1 MDLLSDVLLSLK
13 LRSSII
19 SNWQLSEPWGFETK
33 SFPAGYCFNIVE
45 GELWF
50 STPSGEPERLSAGD
64 SVLVPIGGEFNF
76 YSSPD
81 APIAPL
87 QALWKGDNFAGFDH
101 YHPSELQ
108 QISWGNGEVTTTL
121 VSFGFEFQPNVQL
134 DLLKALPSA
143 IILRQYTGTEFPSFQ
158 SAIAF
163 LCQDA
168 SNKQPGFAAIA
179 AQLVELIIIGQ
190 LRSYILSETK
200 HPKGWLQGLLDKK
213 VGKALAAIHQHPE
226 KHWSVTSLAKHAG
239 MSRSSFAQRFQQ
251 LVGVGP
257 ITYLS
262 NWRIQLAAELL
273 QTTKRSISEI
283 TEMVGWTSD
292 RSFRRLFNQKMG
304 KSPLAF
310 RRDSKQ

>member
-13 LRSSII
+13 LRSTII

-33 SFPAGYCFNIVE
+33 SFPAGYCFNIVA

-50 STPSGEPERLSAGD
+50 SAPDSEPELLLAGD

-76 YSSPD
+76 YSSD
-81 APIAPL
+81 NAPIAPL
-87 QALWKGDNFAGFDH
+87 HALWKGDNFAGFDH
-101 YHPSELQ
+101 YLPSELH
-108 QISWGNGEVTTTL
+108 QIDWGGGGAKTTL
-121 VSFGFEFQPNVQL
+121 LSFAFEFQPNVQL

-143 IILRQYTGTEFPSFQ
+143 IILRQYQGTEFPSFQ

-163 LCQDA
+163 LSQDA
-168 SNKQPGFAAIA
+168 SNKQPGFVAIA

-200 HPKGWLQGLLDKK
+200 HPKGWLPGLLDKK
-213 VGKALAAIHQHPE
+213 IGKALAAIHRHPE
-226 KHWSVTSLAKHAG
+226 KQWSVTRLAVHAG

-262 NWRIQLAAELL
+262 HWRIQLAAELL
-273 QTTKRSISEI
+273 QTTKHSISDI

-292 RSFRRLFNQKMG
+292 RSFRRLFNQRMG

-310 RRDSKQ
+310 RRDTKQ

>member
-13 LRSSII
+13 LRSSIV

-33 SFPAGYCFNIVE
+33 SFPAGYCFNIVA

-50 STPSGEPERLSAGD
+50 SSPGGQPEKLVAGD
-64 SVLVPIGGEFNF
+64 SILVPLGGEFNF
-76 YSSPD
+76 YSSSS

-87 QALWKGDNFAGFDH
+87 DALWQEDDFAGFDH
-101 YHPSELQ
+101 YLPSELH
-108 QISWGNGEVTTTL
+108 QIRWGGGGALSTL

-143 IILRQYTGTEFPSFQ
+143 IVLRQYKGTEFPSFQ
-158 SAIAF
+158 SAISF

-168 SNKQPGFAAIA
+168 SNEQPGFAAIA

-190 LRSYILSETK
+190 LRSYILSETN
-200 HPKGWLQGLLDKK
+200 HPTGWLQGLLDKK
-213 VGKALAAIHQHPE
+213 VGKALAAIHRHPDR
-226 KHWSVTSLAKHAG
+226 HWSVTSLANHAG

-251 LVGVGP
+251 LVGIGP
-257 ITYLS
+257 ISYLA

-283 TEMVGWTSD
+283 TETIGWTSD
-292 RSFRRLFNQKMG
+292 RSFRRLFKQRMG
-304 KSPLAF
+304 RSPLAF
-310 RRDSKQ
+310 RRDSK